1 MILITRHK
9 KDSSLLQSVLSKKK
23 LEPIAF
29 PLTKFIYLK
38 KNITKSKNIFIIASP
53 RTVFF
58 LRKNYLHIFQNQR
71 FLVIGKKTSKK
82 LIESGFRNIL
92 VSANTSNELIK
103 KLKSKKLNSEQFQ
116 YLCSN
121 IYNKDFIKHLRDSN
135 YKIRVTRVY
144 KTIPI
149 NKLNQNLLK
158 IINEEK
164 LSAVVFYSRFSL
176 DTFLRL
182 IKKHGIPMNKIKS
195 LKFYCLSQRIS
206 MPAIKLNLKALYPSS
221 PDEDK
226 LTKLIVNNV

>member
-9 KDSSLLQSVLSKKK
+9 KNSYFLQRALSQKK
-23 LEPIAF
+23 LESIAF
-29 PLTKFIYLK
+29 PLTKFTYLK
-38 KNITKSKNIFIIASP
+38 KNIANSKNIFIIASP
-53 RTVFF
+53 RTVLF
-58 LRKNYLHIFQNQR
+58 LRKNYLRNFQNQR
-71 FLVIGKKTSKK
+71 FMVIGKTTSKK
-82 LIESGFRNIL
+82 LVESGFRNIVL
-92 VSANTSNELIK
+92 SANTSDELIK

-121 IYNKDFIKHLRDSN
+121 IYNKDFIKNLRNLN

-158 IINEEK
+158 RINKEK

-182 IKKHGIPMNKIKS
+182 IKRHGISMNKIS
-195 LKFYCLSQRIS
+195 NLKFLCLSQRIS
-206 MPAIKLNLKALYPSS
+206 EPANKLNLKALYPSS

-226 LTKLIVNNV
+226 LTKLIINNV